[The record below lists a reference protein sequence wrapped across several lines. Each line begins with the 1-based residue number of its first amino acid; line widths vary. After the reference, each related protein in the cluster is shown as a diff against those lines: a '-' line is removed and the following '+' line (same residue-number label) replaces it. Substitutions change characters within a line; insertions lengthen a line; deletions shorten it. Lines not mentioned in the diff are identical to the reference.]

1 MDRLRSGGPHVK
13 GESGAELR
21 GRERQRASRRGRRAC
36 QVGRRVSGGAL
47 AGRAWGGA
55 GLRVSGARE
64 FGPARGWAKGERGAW
79 AAAGERKGPV
89 GLGRGVGAGP
99 E

>member
-1 MDRLRSGGPHVK
+1 MRWLASG
-13 GESGAELR
+13 
-21 GRERQRASRRGRRAC
+21 
-36 QVGRRVSGGAL
+36 

-89 GLGRGVGAGP
+89 GLGRGVGAAQSEKREVRAEGVGRARA
-99 E
+99 EGGLVG